1 MVDPFMP
8 SVATTVADRWL
19 GSSVDDVAMVVVS
32 TVGVFAAV
40 IGLTRLVGLRS
51 FSQMSSFD
59 FAMTVAIGS
68 LVAGTASSPSTSLV
82 EGVVALVVL
91 YAVQLVISWTR
102 VRWHASAAVDNTPL
116 LLMHDGE
123 LLEENLRAARLTHQD
138 LWAKLRTHG
147 VGDPGEV
154 RAVVFETTADVSV
167 ITGSG
172 TLDPR
177 LLDGVR
183 GMPEQ
188 LDCGPGTPGS
198 P

>member
-1 MVDPFMP
+1 MAELFMS
-8 SVATTVADRWL
+8 SVATSVADRWL
-19 GSSVDDVAMVVVS
+19 GSSVDEVVMS
-32 TVGVFAAV
+32 TVAVFAAV

-68 LVAGTASSPSTSLV
+68 VVAGTASSPSTSLV

-91 YAVQLVISWTR
+91 YGVQLVISWAR

-123 LLEENLRAARLTHQD
+123 VLEDNLRAARLTHQD
-138 LWAKLRTHG
+138 LWAKLRTQG
-147 VGDPGEV
+147 VADPGDV
-154 RAVVFETTADVSV
+154 RAAVFETTADVSV
-167 ITGSG
+167 ITGPG
-172 TLDPR
+172 ALDPR

-183 GMPEQ
+183 GVPGQ
-188 LDCGPGTPGS
+188 LGCGPRNPGS
-198 P
+198 S